1 MGSRGHANSN
11 LEIEVFLMS
20 RLQIAFARA
29 LADSARSVVW
39 DGRWYTCGE
48 VRAHVQELREQLS
61 AAGVRPGHRVMVALP
76 NSYAFVVSYL
86 ACLEHGAVCVPAN
99 SDMPAGEFERALA
112 RYRADHGIVAPS
124 AGERWGEVLRGHLFH
139 CGPSVEMDAE
149 RGQVVQIWQRSSGY
163 ALEARQGTS
172 EQQPAVLMFTS
183 GTTGEPKGV
192 LLTHGHLWAAV
203 QNVIQ
208 SHALTAADVAYCI
221 LPLFHINGQVIV
233 LLSTIV
239 SGGRIVMRD
248 KFHASLFW
256 DDIHCHGVTWVSCVP
271 TILSIVAKR
280 QAPKEA
286 LGTLRFLRS
295 ASAPLTP
302 AVAARIEA
310 AFGVPVI
317 EAYGMTEAAGQ
328 ICTNPLPP
336 GTRKPG
342 SVGKPVGMSLVIVDA
357 ERKPVAPYEL
367 GEIAI
372 RGDNVIHH
380 YVGMEPAPDYGY
392 GPGWI
397 YTGDLGYMDEDG
409 YVYITGRA
417 KEMINRA
424 GEKIS
429 PREIEDVL
437 NAHEAVARSAVVG
450 LPDPLYGERAV
461 AWVVP
466 EELDGVDADAL
477 RAELESFCAAH
488 LAKPK
493 RPSQIVIAGSLP
505 VNATGKVQKHVL
517 RNLEPRDRLA

>member
-1 MGSRGHANSN
+1 MSN
-11 LEIEVFLMS
+11 LNDALS
-20 RLQIAFARA
+20 RA
-29 LADSARSVVW
+29 LADPSRSVVW

-48 VRAHVQELREQLS
+48 VRAHVEEIRSQLS
-61 AAGVRPGHRVMVALP
+61 AVGVRPGHRVMVALP

-86 ACLEHGAVCVPAN
+86 ACLDHGAICVPAN
-99 SDMPAGEFERALA
+99 SEMPTGELERALA
-112 RYRADHGIVAPS
+112 RYRADYGIFAPA
-124 AGERWGEVLRGHLFH
+124 AGERWGDLLRAHRFTR
-139 CGPSVEMDAE
+139 GPSVEMDAE
-149 RGQVVQIWQRSSGY
+149 RGQVVQIWQRSSGS
-163 ALEARQGTS
+163 APEARQGTS

-192 LLTHGHLWAAV
+192 LLTHGHLFAAV
-203 QNVIQ
+203 QNVIG
-208 SHALTAADVAYCI
+208 SHQLTASDVAYCI

-233 LLSTIV
+233 LLSTLV

-256 DDIHCHGVTWVSCVP
+256 DDIRHHGVTWVSCVP

-280 QAPKEA
+280 PVPKEA

-302 AVAARIEA
+302 AVAARMEA
-310 AFGVPVI
+310 ACGVPVI

-336 GTRKPG
+336 GARKPG
-342 SVGKPVGMSLVIVDA
+342 SVGKPVGMSLLIVDA

-372 RGDNVIHH
+372 RGANVIEH
-380 YVGMEPAPDYGY
+380 YEGMEPAPDYGY

-466 EELDGVDADAL
+466 EEPDAVDADAL
-477 RAELESFCAAH
+477 RAELESLCAAH
-488 LAKPK
+488 LARPK
-493 RPSQIVIAGSLP
+493 RPSQIVIARSLP

>member
-1 MGSRGHANSN
+1 MSN
-11 LEIEVFLMS
+11 LTN
-20 RLQIAFARA
+20 A
-29 LADSARSVVW
+29 LALALDDSSRSVVW
-39 DGRWYTCGE
+39 DGRWYTAGDLRKHITTL
-48 VRAHVQELREQLS
+48 RAELAS
-61 AAGVRPGHRVMVALP
+61 AGVRAGQRVMGAVP

-86 ACLEHGAVCVPAN
+86 ACLEHGAIFVPAN
-99 SDMPAGEFERALA
+99 SEMPAGELERALA
-112 RYRADHGIVAPS
+112 RYQAHCAILAPEAAGRWSDSLQAHGFS
-124 AGERWGEVLRGHLFH
+124 RTR
-139 CGPSVEMDAE
+139 SVDMDAAGGQAVQLWQTSDAAPYHVAADAPDE
-149 RGQVVQIWQRSSGY
+149 R
-163 ALEARQGTS
+163 
-172 EQQPAVLMFTS
+172 PAVLMFTS

-192 LLTHGHLWAAV
+192 LLRHGHLWAAV
-203 QNVIQ
+203 QNVIE
-208 SHALTAADVAYCI
+208 SHRLTPSDVAYCI

-233 LLSTIV
+233 LLSTLV

-256 DDIHCHGVTWVSCVP
+256 DDIRDHGVTWVSCVP

-280 QAPKEA
+280 PAPKEA

-328 ICTNPLPP
+328 ICTNPIPP
-336 GTRKPG
+336 GVRKPG
-342 SVGKPVGMSLVIVDA
+342 SVGKPVGVALVIVD
-357 ERKPVAPYEL
+357 EHRQPLPPYEL

-372 RGDNVIHH
+372 RGAGVIDH
-380 YVGMEPAPDYGY
+380 YEGREPEPDYGY

-424 GEKIS
+424 GEKLS

-450 LPDPLYGERAV
+450 LPDPLYGERVV

-466 EELDGVDADAL
+466 EEPEGIDADAL
-477 RAELESFCAAH
+477 RAELASFCAEH

-493 RPSQIVIAGSLP
+493 WPAQIVIARSLP

>member
-1 MGSRGHANSN
+1 
-11 LEIEVFLMS
+11 MS
-20 RLQIAFARA
+20 KLWNALSSA
-29 LADSARSVVW
+29 LADPTRSVVW

-48 VRAHVQELREQLS
+48 LRAHIAAVRSQLER
-61 AAGVRPGHRVMVALP
+61 AGVRPGHRAMLAIP

-99 SDMPAGEFERALA
+99 REMPAGELERAMA
-112 RYRADHGIVAPS
+112 RYRADFAIVAPD
-124 AGERWGEVLRGHLFH
+124 AGARWEPQLRGHGFH
-139 CGPSVEMDAE
+139 GGPSVHLDAE
-149 RGQVVQIWQRSSGY
+149 SGQVVQLWGRVAVS
-163 ALEARQGTS
+163 EPEPQG
-172 EQQPAVLMFTS
+172 EEPERRPAVLMFTS

-203 QNVIQ
+203 QNVIG
-208 SHALTAADVAYCI
+208 SHRLTPADVAYCI

-233 LLSTIV
+233 LLSTLV

-256 DDIHCHGVTWVSCVP
+256 DDIRQHGVTWVSCVP

-280 QAPKEA
+280 PAPKGA
-286 LGTLRFLRS
+286 LESLRFLRS

-336 GTRKPG
+336 EVRKPG

-357 ERKPVAPYEL
+357 DRRPLAPYEL

-372 RGDNVIHH
+372 RGDNVIEH

-450 LPDPLYGERAV
+450 MPDPLYGERAV

-466 EELDGVDADAL
+466 EEPDGVDADAL

-493 RPSQIVIAGSLP
+493 RPSQIVIARSLP

>member
-1 MGSRGHANSN
+1 
-11 LEIEVFLMS
+11 MS
-20 RLQIAFARA
+20 KLNDALWRA
-29 LADSARSVVW
+29 LADSSRSVIW

-48 VRAHVQELREQLS
+48 VRAHVEELRAQL
-61 AAGVRPGHRVMVALP
+61 AALGVRPGHRVMVALP

-86 ACLEHGAVCVPAN
+86 ACLAHGAICVPAN
-99 SDMPAGEFERALA
+99 SDMPTGELERALA
-112 RYRADHGIVAPS
+112 RYRADYGMIAPE
-124 AGERWGEVLRGHLFH
+124 AVERWDAVLRERGFAR
-139 CGPSVEMDAE
+139 GTSVQMDAE
-149 RGQVVQIWQRSSGY
+149 GGQVVQIWQGSPGPSR
-163 ALEARQGTS
+163 EARQS
-172 EQQPAVLMFTS
+172 LAEQHPAVLMFTS

-192 LLTHGHLWAAV
+192 LLTHGHLLAAV
-203 QNVIQ
+203 RNVTQ
-208 SHALTAADVAYCI
+208 SHELTASDVAYCI

-233 LLSTIV
+233 LLSTLV

-256 DDIHCHGVTWVSCVP
+256 DDIREHGVTWVSCVP
-271 TILSIVAKR
+271 TILSILAKR
-280 QAPKEA
+280 PVPKEA

-302 AVAARIEA
+302 AVAARMEA
-310 AFGVPVI
+310 ACGVPVI

-336 GTRKPG
+336 GVRKSG

-357 ERKPVAPYEL
+357 ERQPVAPYEL

-372 RGDNVIHH
+372 RGANVIEH
-380 YVGMEPAPDYGY
+380 YEGMEPAPDYGY

-397 YTGDLGYMDEDG
+397 YTGDLGYVDEDG
-409 YVYITGRA
+409 YVFITGRA

-437 NAHEAVARSAVVG
+437 NAHEKVARSAVVG

-466 EELDGVDADAL
+466 EEPDAVDADAL
-477 RAELESFCAAH
+477 RAELESLCAAH
-488 LAKPK
+488 LARPK
-493 RPSQIVIAGSLP
+493 RPSQIVIAKSLP